1 MSEKLI
7 RSDQKTSLQDAG
19 VMGLAVFGPT
29 ASSSFCFTY
38 YEVLRCIVLN
48 HQTRIEVECHSYDKV
63 AEFIVWV
70 FPSTVTND
78 SRDAHVP
85 SDDLRRK

>member
-1 MSEKLI
+1 MSEKLN

-38 YEVLRCIVLN
+38 YEVLLCIVLN
-48 HQTRIEVECHSYDKV
+48 HQTRIE
-63 AEFIVWV
+63 AEFIVWG
-70 FPSTVTND
+70 FPSTITND
-78 SRDAHVP
+78 SRDAHAP